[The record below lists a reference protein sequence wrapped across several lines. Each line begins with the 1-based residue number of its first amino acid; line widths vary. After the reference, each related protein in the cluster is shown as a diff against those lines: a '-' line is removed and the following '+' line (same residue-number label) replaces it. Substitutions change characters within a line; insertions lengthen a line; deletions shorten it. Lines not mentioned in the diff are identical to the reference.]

1 MRKEKI
7 GVNEQNYI
15 LELKDV
21 VKTFGGVTALAG
33 VQFQLKKGE
42 IHALMGENGAGKST
56 FIKVITGVHQPDS
69 GIMLLEGERISPR
82 NTMDSAKL
90 GIAAIYQHVT
100 AFPDLSVTEN
110 IFMGQEIKN
119 KLGMYDWRQMH
130 QKAKELIEPLSK
142 EIDVTKPMGS
152 LSVAAQQLVEIAK
165 ALSRDARILI
175 MDEPTA
181 SLTANECEELYAIAE
196 RLRNEGVSIILIS
209 HRFEDM
215 YRLATRVTVFRD
227 AQYIGCW
234 DVDKISNQKLIGAM
248 VGRELDQMYP
258 EKTAKIGETVLKVE
272 NISKMGYFK
281 NISFEVKRG
290 EILALTGLV
299 GAGRTEVCQTIFGIM
314 NPDSGK
320 IILEGKEIKV
330 KTPVEA
336 FEHGIGLLPE
346 NRQTQGLINELP
358 IYQNV
363 SSADMKQ
370 FAKASMLNEKEE
382 IQKAIELCQKISLK
396 AKDISAPPSSLSG
409 GNQQKVV
416 FAKLLNCSL
425 KVLILDEPT
434 KGIDVG
440 AKYSIYEIM
449 NELAA
454 NGYAIIMVSSEMP
467 EVLGM
472 ADRIV
477 VMKSGHISGEF
488 DNKEVTQ
495 EMIMA
500 ASLGEQRKEAGA

>member
-1 MRKEKI
+1 M
-7 GVNEQNYI
+7 NEQNYI

-69 GIMLLEGERISPR
+69 GIMLLEGERITPR

-119 KLGMYDWRQMH
+119 KLGMYDWRQMN

-181 SLTANECEELYAIAE
+181 SLTANECEELYTIAE
-196 RLRNEGVSIILIS
+196 RLRDEGVSIILIS

-272 NISKMGYFK
+272 NISKEGYFK
-281 NISFEVKRG
+281 NISFDVKKG

-314 NPDSGK
+314 NPDSGR
-320 IILEGKEIKV
+320 ILLEGQEIHV

-336 FEHGIGLLPE
+336 FEYGIGLLPE
-346 NRQTQGLINELP
+346 NRQTQGLVNELP

-370 FAKASMLNEKEE
+370 FAKANMLDEKAE

-416 FAKLLNCSL
+416 FAKLLNCPL

-454 NGYAIIMVSSEMP
+454 SGYAIIMVSSEMP

-477 VMKSGHISGEF
+477 VMKSGHVTGEF
-488 DNKEVTQ
+488 DNKEVSQ

-500 ASLGEQRKEAGA
+500 ASLGEQRKEARA

>member
-1 MRKEKI
+1 MSE
-7 GVNEQNYI
+7 YI

-21 VKTFGGVTALAG
+21 VKTFGGVTALNG
-33 VQFQLKKGE
+33 VHFQLKQGE

-69 GIMLLEGERISPR
+69 GLMLLEGEKITLRS
-82 NTMDSAKL
+82 TEDSAKL

-119 KLGMYDWRQMH
+119 KLGIYNWKLMTKR
-130 QKAKELIEPLSK
+130 AKELIEPLSK
-142 EIDVTKPMGS
+142 NIDVSKPMS
-152 LSVAAQQLVEIAK
+152 TLSVAQQQLVEIAK

-181 SLTANECEELYAIAE
+181 SLSRRECEELYQIAE
-196 RLRNEGVSIILIS
+196 RLRDEGVSIIFIT
-209 HRFEDM
+209 HKFEDM

-227 AQYIGCW
+227 SQYIGCW
-234 DVDKISNQKLIGAM
+234 DVDKISNQKLIGEM
-248 VGRELDQMYP
+248 VGRELTQMYP
-258 EKTAKIGETVLKVE
+258 PKHAKIGDVVMKVN
-272 NISKMGYFK
+272 NISKEGYFK
-281 NISFEVKRG
+281 DVSFDVRKG

-299 GAGRTEVCQTIFGIM
+299 GAGRTEVCQNIFGIM
-314 NPDSGK
+314 TPDSGS
-320 IILEGKEIKV
+320 IELEGKEVKIKSPIDAL
-330 KTPVEA
+330 KL
-336 FEHGIGLLPE
+336 GIGLLPE
-346 NRQTQGLINELP
+346 DRQTQGLINELP

-363 SSADMKQ
+363 TSADMSK
-370 FAKASMLNEKEE
+370 FIKAGKRDESAAE
-382 IQKAIELCQKISLK
+382 AI

-416 FAKLLNCSL
+416 FAKLLNCDL

-449 NELAA
+449 NELTA

-477 VMKSGHISGEF
+477 VMRNGRVAGQF
-488 DNKEVTQ
+488 DTEGTTQ
-495 EMIMA
+495 EMILE
-500 ASLGEQRKEAGA
+500 ASLKQEDGRESES